1 MVSTPGVQPQ
11 LSLGSGALPVNP
23 IGATVAAATIPVA
36 IAARHAMFREA
47 LHELLDGE
55 EDIEVVAES
64 GDGRDVVA
72 AVQESRPA
80 VVLLD
85 FDLPG
90 LSGLEVLREITRTQ
104 PGVRV
109 LMLAP
114 EGGDPDLVAAL
125 EHGAHGVIHRG
136 SAATLLFKAIRA
148 VRHGQYWVG
157 RDSVAG
163 LIQKVRERHAPPQA
177 IAHANGSFV
186 LTPREA
192 ELIAA
197 VVAGG
202 SNDDIASSLKISTK
216 TVKHHLTKIFQKV
229 GAGNR
234 LELALFAIEHRLC
247 PAPPR

>member
-1 MVSTPGVQPQ
+1 MA
-11 LSLGSGALPVNP
+11 SL
-23 IGATVAAATIPVA
+23 AAAHAAAMIPVA

-47 LHELLDGE
+47 LRGLLDGE
-55 EDIEVVAES
+55 VDFQVVADS

-72 AVQESRPA
+72 AVHESRPA

-90 LSGLEVLREITRTQ
+90 LSGLEVLREITRTHS
-104 PGVRV
+104 GVRV
-109 LMLAP
+109 LMLAS
-114 EGGDPDLVAAL
+114 EGGGDADLVAAL
-125 EHGAHGVIHRG
+125 EHGAHGVIHKG

-148 VRHGQYWVG
+148 VRDGQYWVG

-163 LIQKVRERHAPPQA
+163 LIQKVRERHAPPQT
-177 IAHANGSFV
+177 ISHANGSFV
-186 LTPREA
+186 LTPRES

-202 SNDDIASSLKISTK
+202 SNDDIAASLKISTK

>member
-1 MVSTPGVQPQ
+1 MD
-11 LSLGSGALPVNP
+11 SLGAGPA
-23 IGATVAAATIPVA
+23 ATTIPVA

-47 LHELLDGE
+47 LRELLDGE
-55 EDIEVVAES
+55 GDFHVVADS

-72 AVQESRPA
+72 AVHESRPA
-80 VVLLD
+80 IVLLD

-90 LSGLEVLREITRTQ
+90 LSGLDVLREITRTQ

-109 LMLAP
+109 LMLASD
-114 EGGDPDLVAAL
+114 GGDADLVTAL
-125 EHGAHGVIHRG
+125 EHGAHGVVHKG

-186 LTPREA
+186 LTPRET

-202 SNDDIASSLKISTK
+202 SNDDIASVLKISTK

-229 GAGNR
+229 GAANR